1 MSGART
7 IPPGRTAAPMAGART
22 GYITLFDVRFEHGYY
37 NASGGTCPDFRVV
50 PTPACAALM
59 SQLGMVFKDHG
70 TGFSVLVTQARAAA
84 MIAWVRSH
92 YAAGPQGQ
100 GYWSWLS
107 FLMVP
112 TNPGFV
118 GITNLPITTNPMV
131 QNLHLDNRVASA
143 VAGRMLLSGGG
154 DDALYPVTGASWS
167 VPTPAGRIAA
177 LLDLSGAPVA
187 ARASVSDGVTRF
199 DLTGLPYGWY
209 SVSLTS
215 KAGKPVAAKGFAAT
229 RLYVPQNP
237 LSLVLLDLLLTQ
249 PVAGVGDAAAFPI
262 PSMAAPPAKGAAP
275 DPAEIQPVALTVA
288 FQARATYWRYYV
300 VAQGRGHFADDL
312 TISGG
317 AVAFTKSAKALPN
330 GDHAVLFTAGTPLPL
345 HQRAPQRF
353 ALSGHRQGANGSRD
367 AISVARLPTAP
378 ATPVWPLSSP
388 KEALS
393 GSSEIYVYV

>member
-1 MSGART
+1 MSGARAT
-7 IPPGRTAAPMAGART
+7 PPGRTAAPMAGART

-131 QNLHLDNRVASA
+131 QNLHLDNRAASA
-143 VAGRMLLSGGG
+143 VAGRMLLSAGG
-154 DDALYPVTGASWS
+154 DDALYSVTSASWS

-199 DLTGLPYGWY
+199 DLSTLPYGWY
-209 SVSLTS
+209 SVALTG
-215 KAGKPVAAKGFAAT
+215 KAGKPVAAKGAATT

-249 PVAGVGDAAAFPI
+249 PVAGLGDAAAFPI

-275 DPAEIQPVALTVA
+275 TPAEIQPVALTVA
-288 FQARATYWRYYV
+288 FQPRATYWHYYV

-312 TISGG
+312 AISGG
-317 AVAFTKSAKALPN
+317 TVAFTKSARALPN
-330 GDHAVLFTAGTPLPL
+330 GDQAVLFTAGTPLPL

-388 KEALS
+388 TEALS

>member
-1 MSGART
+1 MTGART
-7 IPPGRTAAPMAGART
+7 TPPGRTAAPMAGART

-50 PTPACAALM
+50 PTPTCAALM
-59 SQLGMVFKDHG
+59 GQLGMVFKDHG

-112 TNPGFV
+112 TNPGLV

-131 QNLHLDNRVASA
+131 QNLHLDNRAASA
-143 VAGRMLLSGGG
+143 VADRMLLSGGG
-154 DDALYPVTGASWS
+154 GDALYPVTGASWS
-167 VPTPAGRIAA
+167 VPTPAGRTAT
-177 LLDLSGAPVA
+177 LLDLSGASVA
-187 ARASVSDGVTRF
+187 ARTSVSDGVTRF
-199 DLTGLPYGWY
+199 DLSGLPYGWY
-209 SVSLTS
+209 NVALTG
-215 KAGKPVAAKGFAAT
+215 KTGKPVAAKGVATT

-262 PSMAAPPAKGAAP
+262 PPIAAPPTKGAAP
-275 DPAEIQPVALTVA
+275 TPAEIQPVSLAVA
-288 FQARATYWRYYV
+288 FQPRATYWRYYV

-312 TISGG
+312 AISGG

-330 GDHAVLFTAGTPLPL
+330 GDQAVLFTAGTPLPL

-353 ALSGHRQGANGSRD
+353 ALSGHRQGADGSRD

>member
-7 IPPGRTAAPMAGART
+7 TPPGRTAAPMAGART
-22 GYITLFDVRFEHGYY
+22 GYITLFDVRFEHGFY
-37 NASGGTCPDFRVV
+37 NASGGACPDFRVV
-50 PTPACAALM
+50 PTPDCAKLM
-59 SQLGMVFKDHG
+59 GQLGMVFKDHG

-100 GYWSWLS
+100 GCWSWLS
-107 FLMVP
+107 FLMVL

-131 QNLHLDNRVASA
+131 QNLHLDNRAASA

-154 DDALYPVTGASWS
+154 DALYPVTGASWS
-167 VPTPAGRIAA
+167 VPTPAGRTAA

-199 DLTGLPYGWY
+199 DLSTLPYGWY
-209 SVSLTS
+209 SVALT
-215 KAGKPVAAKGFAAT
+215 GKTGRPVAAKGGATT

-262 PSMAAPPAKGAAP
+262 PPMAAPPAKGTAP
-275 DPAEIQPVALTVA
+275 TPAEIQPVSLTVA
-288 FQARATYWRYYV
+288 FQPRATYWRYYV
-300 VAQGRGHFADDL
+300 VAQGRGNFADDL
-312 TISGG
+312 AISGG

-330 GDHAVLFTAGTPLPL
+330 GDQAVLFTAGTPLPL

-353 ALSGHRQGANGSRD
+353 ALSGHRQGADGSRD